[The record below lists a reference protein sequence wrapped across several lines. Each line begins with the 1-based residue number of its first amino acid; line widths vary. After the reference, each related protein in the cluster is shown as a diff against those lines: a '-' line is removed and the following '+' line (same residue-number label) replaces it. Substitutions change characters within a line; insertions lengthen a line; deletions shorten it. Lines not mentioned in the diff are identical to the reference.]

1 MSQEKLHVT
10 GRIPPLR
17 QGVSVT
23 EGFFPVKEI
32 IFLVDFLGWPIGPAC
47 TLLRILIPLH
57 GEG

>member
-1 MSQEKLHVT
+1 MSQEKLPVT
-10 GRIPPLR
+10 GSILPVTKA
-17 QGVSVT
+17 VSVT